1 VASLVDRAR
10 RYAHTDQFA
19 KLWRYASVSVITT
32 IFTNTLLFV
41 FYDVISLGTAM
52 ECNVVA
58 TTITTVPSYYL
69 NRSWTW
75 RKSGKSHVWREV
87 VPFWV
92 IAFLSL
98 VLSTIAV
105 GVAAHNADRVSHAKI
120 VRSLLVVGANIVTY
134 GSIWV
139 FKFFLY
145 NRYLFQHQP
154 VEPPVDELATAGVP
168 AAGVAADGM
177 SQGLAAEVPAASS
190 GR

>member
-10 RYAHTDQFA
+10 RFARTDQFA
-19 KLWRYASVSVITT
+19 KLWRYGSVSVISTVL
-32 IFTNTLLFV
+32 TNSLLFL

-52 ECNVVA
+52 ECNVLA
-58 TTITTVPSYYL
+58 TTITTLPSYYL
-69 NRSWTW
+69 NRTWTW

-92 IAFLSL
+92 IAFVSL
-98 VLSTIAV
+98 ILSTIAV
-105 GVAAHNADRVSHAKI
+105 GVAAHNADRVSDAKI

-139 FKFFLY
+139 FKFILY
-145 NRYLFQHQP
+145 NRYLFKHQH
-154 VEPPVDELATAGVP
+154 VEPSVDDLAADAVAGHGMSPSLAT
-168 AAGVAADGM
+168 
-177 SQGLAAEVPAASS
+177 EVPAGSS